1 MTAPQVTRSPRGA
14 GVGRRERAALT
25 RVRIVR
31 LVVVP
36 LVLVAI
42 WYLLV
47 AVFGP
52 FAIAPPH
59 AAVGA
64 IVTGFRE
71 EWLWPALYITLSTT
85 IQGFVIASV
94 LGLAIA
100 TLMGLS
106 RFWGAVL
113 ESPLVWLYSI
123 PKVTLYPVFLLV
135 LGLTTE
141 SRVAFAVAHGF
152 IPLTLFTYSGM
163 QSVTPVHRR
172 VQRLYRLGWWN
183 SMRRIYVPAAFPSII
198 VGLRYC
204 FSLCMVG
211 AVVAEMFAAY
221 KGTGYVMIQAMQL
234 HKVPVLFGLT
244 TVLVVFALVVNALFV
259 AWEHQALRRGGTTD
273 G

>member
-1 MTAPQVTRSPRGA
+1 MTAPPVVQSPRSA
-14 GVGRRERAALT
+14 DTQKRVALT
-25 RVRIVR
+25 PARIAR
-31 LVVVP
+31 LAVVP
-36 LVLVAI
+36 VILIAI

-47 AVFGP
+47 AVFGS

-85 IQGFVIASV
+85 IKGFVIASV
-94 LGLAIA
+94 LGLGIA
-100 TLMGLS
+100 TVMGLNP
-106 RFWGAVL
+106 FWGAVL

-152 IPLTLFTYSGM
+152 IPLTLFAYSGM
-163 QSVTPVHRR
+163 QTVTPVHRR
-172 VQRLYRLGWWN
+172 VQRLYRLGWWS
-183 SMRRIYVPAAFPSII
+183 SMRRIYAPAAFPSII

-221 KGTGYVMIQAMQL
+221 KGTGYLMIQTMQL
-234 HKVPVLFGLT
+234 HKVPLLFGLT
-244 TVLVVFALVVNALFV
+244 TVLVVFALAVNALFV
-259 AWEHQALRRGGTTD
+259 AWEHHALRRRGVTD

>member
-1 MTAPQVTRSPRGA
+1 MEVFQAPTSADKQKLG
-14 GVGRRERAALT
+14 GLT
-25 RVRIVR
+25 SARIAR
-31 LVVVP
+31 WVVVP
-36 LVLVAI
+36 AI
-42 WYLLV
+42 IIATWYLLV
-47 AVFGP
+47 AIFGP

-59 AAVGA
+59 AAIA
-64 IVTGFRE
+64 SIVTGFRE

-85 IQGFVIASV
+85 FKGFVIAAV

-100 TLMGLS
+100 TVMGLS
-106 RFWGAVL
+106 HFWGAVL

-183 SMRRIYVPAAFPSII
+183 SMQRIYAPAAFPSII

-221 KGTGYVMIQAMQL
+221 KGTGYLMIQAMQL
-234 HKVPVLFGLT
+234 HKVPLLFGLT
-244 TVLVVFALVVNALFV
+244 TVLVIFALVVNALFV
-259 AWEHQALRRGGTTD
+259 SWEHHVLRHRGVTEG
-273 G
+273 

>member
-1 MTAPQVTRSPRGA
+1 MTTPQVVQSARPGSFK
-14 GVGRRERAALT
+14 RAPLT
-25 RVRIVR
+25 PARIAR
-31 LVVVP
+31 LAVVP
-36 LVLVAI
+36 LVLIAI

-47 AVFGP
+47 AVFGS

-59 AAVGA
+59 AAIGA

-85 IQGFVIASV
+85 IIGFGIASG
-94 LGLAIA
+94 LGLTIAAI
-100 TLMGLS
+100 MGLS

-113 ESPLVWLYSI
+113 ESPLLWLYSI

-152 IPLTLFTYSGM
+152 IPLTLFTFSGM

-172 VQRLYRLGWWN
+172 VQRLYRLGWWS

-221 KGTGYVMIQAMQL
+221 KGTGYIMIQAMQL
-234 HKVPVLFGLT
+234 HKVALLFGLT
-244 TVLVVFALVVNALFV
+244 TVLVVFALAVNALFV
-259 AWEHQALRRGGTTD
+259 AWEHHVLRRRGATD
-273 G
+273 S

>member
-1 MTAPQVTRSPRGA
+1 MTAPLVVQPPGSPDTQQ
-14 GVGRRERAALT
+14 RAALT
-25 RVRIVR
+25 PARIAGMA
-31 LVVVP
+31 VVP
-36 LVLVAI
+36 VIIIAI

-47 AVFGP
+47 AIFGS
-52 FAIAPPH
+52 FAIAPPD
-59 AAVGA
+59 AAVNS

-71 EWLWPALYITLSTT
+71 GWLGPALYITLSTT
-85 IQGFVIASV
+85 LKAFVIASV
-94 LGLAIA
+94 LGLGIA
-100 TLMGLS
+100 TIMGLS

-135 LGLTTE
+135 LGLTIE

-152 IPLTLFTYSGM
+152 IPLVLFAYSGM
-163 QSVTPVHRR
+163 QSVTPVQRR
-172 VQRLYRLGWWN
+172 VQRLYRLGWWS
-183 SMRRIYVPAAFPSII
+183 SMRRIYAPAAFPSII

-221 KGTGYVMIQAMQL
+221 KGTGYLMIQAMQL
-234 HKVPVLFGLT
+234 HKIPLLFGLT
-244 TVLVVFALVVNALFV
+244 TVLVAFALAVNALFV
-259 AWEHQALRRGGTTD
+259 AWEHHVLRRRGVTD